1 MEWFDETSS
10 VWHSRVDMNKYFLVT
25 DSKGR
30 LVFKKKLSQTD
41 PLERLKKEHQ
51 RLDFQC
57 FTLEGENLQL
67 AAQQKGVRVLEE
79 SAFYSKRELKDELC
93 FTDKRIKEF
102 LGHPDRIER
111 SRDRSGNEV
120 HLFAKTR
127 VEKVLEDPRFQKHA
141 QSVRQGRDERAGERS
156 RERKFQDSSFS
167 WVRSRPSREEAS
179 SSTQADGKIRNL
191 ARKLRKDWDL
201 SEYKEFFPVAREMKR
216 RHVFFMGPT
225 NSGKSYRGFNF
236 LTEGHSGVYLA
247 PLRLLAL
254 EGQEEIEK
262 RGKAC
267 SLLTGEEMELKPEAR
282 FVASTIEMANLDRP
296 IDCALIDE
304 IQLILDQN
312 RGWAWAQALIGI
324 PAQTIIM
331 TGSSECLPTLRR
343 IIEEYLGE
351 SLEVV
356 ELERIGQLE
365 VLPRPLKKLTDV
377 EPGTAIIAFSRRGV
391 LSLKKELE
399 DAGKKVSVL
408 YGNLSPGVRR
418 EEAKRFRS
426 GETQVLVATDCI
438 GMGLNLPIQTVVFSE
453 AEKFDGKEVRLLN
466 IQEVKQIGGR
476 AGRYGKFEK
485 GHVTAAHSAGLK
497 LVQMCMNAQ
506 PVAQEQPCY
515 VRPTQSQLELLR
527 QQLGDQSIKNAISL
541 FSQLSNE
548 KALLVCSDLGEMLGL
563 AERIEAHSLLAQ
575 LSFSDKYLFVCAPVS
590 STDVVIDSFLMW
602 LAAYAKH
609 NPVQVY
615 EEQYS
620 LFIHSESTSE
630 DRILNSAENS
640 VKILTLYHWLARK
653 KPEFFPSLE
662 TCESLRGK
670 INLFIENSLKR
681 RGLHKKCVKCSRKLP
696 LYHTFKICDAC
707 YQRSYD

>member
-1 MEWFDETSS
+1 MALSGG
-10 VWHSRVDMNKYFLVT
+10 MNKYFLVT

-30 LVFKKKLSQTD
+30 LVFKKKVTQTD
-41 PLERLKKEHQ
+41 PIDRLTREHT

-57 FTLEGENLQL
+57 FLLEGENFQ
-67 AAQQKGVRVLEE
+67 AAAEKQGFRVLDE
-79 SAFYSKRELKDELC
+79 SAFYSRRELKDEFF

-102 LGHPDRIER
+102 LGNPDRIEK
-111 SRDRSGNEV
+111 SRDRSGSEL
-120 HLFAKTR
+120 HLFSKTR

-141 QSVRQGRDERAGERS
+141 QSVRAGRQERFEQEEKQKRAKEV
-156 RERKFQDSSFS
+156 SFS
-167 WVRSRPSREEAS
+167 FARPRSMREQMSAPK
-179 SSTQADGKIRNL
+179 DNGKIKDL

-201 SEYKEFFPVAREMKR
+201 TEYKEFFPVAREMKR

-225 NSGKSYRGFNF
+225 NSGKSYRGFNY
-236 LTEGHSGVYLA
+236 LTEGDSGVYLA

-296 IDCALIDE
+296 IDGALIDE

-324 PAQTIIM
+324 PARTIIM

-351 SLEVV
+351 TLEVV
-356 ELERIGQLE
+356 ELQRIGELE

-377 EPGTAIIAFSRRGV
+377 EPGTAIISFSRRGV

-426 GETQVLVATDCI
+426 GETEVLVATDCI
-438 GMGLNLPIQTVVFSE
+438 GMGLNLPIRTVVFAE

-466 IQEVKQIGGR
+466 IQEIKQIGGR
-476 AGRYGKFEK
+476 AGRYGQFEK

-497 LVQMCMNAQ
+497 LIQMSMHAQ
-506 PVAQEQPCY
+506 PEAQEQSCY

-527 QQLGDQSIKNAISL
+527 QQLGDQSIKNAITL
-541 FSQLSNE
+541 FSQLSNQ
-548 KALLVCSDLGEMLGL
+548 KSVLVCSDLEEMLGL
-563 AERIEAHSLLAQ
+563 ADRIEASSQLSQ
-575 LSFSDKYLFVCAPVS
+575 LSFTDKYLFVCAPVS
-590 STDVVIDSFLMW
+590 TTDVVIESFLSW
-602 LAAYAKH
+602 LVSYSK
-609 NPVQVY
+609 NSPVNLY
-615 EEQYS
+615 SEQYS
-620 LFIHSESTSE
+620 LFIQTESTSE

-653 KPEFFPSLE
+653 KPEHFPSME
-662 TCESLRGK
+662 ICEALRGQ

-696 LYHTFKICDAC
+696 LYHNFKICDSC
-707 YQRSYD
+707 YQRGF

>member
-1 MEWFDETSS
+1 MALSGG
-10 VWHSRVDMNKYFLVT
+10 MNKYFLVT

-30 LVFKKKLSQTD
+30 LVFKKKVTQTD
-41 PLERLKKEHQ
+41 PIDRLTREHT

-57 FTLEGENLQL
+57 FLLEGENFQ
-67 AAQQKGVRVLEE
+67 AAAEKQGFRVLDE
-79 SAFYSKRELKDELC
+79 SAFYSRRELKDEFF

-102 LGHPDRIER
+102 LGNPDRIEK
-111 SRDRSGNEV
+111 SRDRSGSEL
-120 HLFAKTR
+120 HLFSKTR

-141 QSVRQGRDERAGERS
+141 QSVRAGRQERFEQEEKQKRAKEV
-156 RERKFQDSSFS
+156 SFS
-167 WVRSRPSREEAS
+167 FARPRSMREQMSAPK
-179 SSTQADGKIRNL
+179 DNGKIKDL

-201 SEYKEFFPVAREMKR
+201 TEYKEFFPVAREMKR

-225 NSGKSYRGFNF
+225 NSGKSYRGFNY
-236 LTEGHSGVYLA
+236 LTEGDSGVYLA

-296 IDCALIDE
+296 IDGALIDE

-324 PAQTIIM
+324 PARTIIM

-351 SLEVV
+351 TLEVV
-356 ELERIGQLE
+356 ELQRIGELE

-377 EPGTAIIAFSRRGV
+377 EPGTAIISFSRRGV

-408 YGNLSPGVRR
+408 YGNLSPGVR
-418 EEAKRFRS
+418 
-426 GETQVLVATDCI
+426 
-438 GMGLNLPIQTVVFSE
+438 
-453 AEKFDGKEVRLLN
+453 VRLLN
-466 IQEVKQIGGR
+466 IQEIKQIGGR
-476 AGRYGKFEK
+476 AGRYGQFEK

-497 LVQMCMNAQ
+497 LIQMSMHAQ
-506 PVAQEQPCY
+506 PEAQEQSCY

-527 QQLGDQSIKNAISL
+527 QQLGDQSIKNAITL
-541 FSQLSNE
+541 FSQLSNQ
-548 KALLVCSDLGEMLGL
+548 KSVLVCSDLEEMLGL
-563 AERIEAHSLLAQ
+563 ADRIEASSQLSQ
-575 LSFSDKYLFVCAPVS
+575 LSFTDKYLFVCAPVS
-590 STDVVIDSFLMW
+590 TTDVVIESFLSW
-602 LAAYAKH
+602 LVSYSK
-609 NPVQVY
+609 NSPVNLY
-615 EEQYS
+615 SEQYS
-620 LFIHSESTSE
+620 LFIQTESTSE

-653 KPEFFPSLE
+653 KPEHFPSME
-662 TCESLRGK
+662 ICEALRGQ

-696 LYHTFKICDAC
+696 LYHNFKICDSC
-707 YQRSYD
+707 YQRGF